1 MGYAEQRNGS
11 GDEPPGSDAP
21 SFIWRFADAELDETA
36 WRLSVRGQPVDLE
49 PRPLQVLRELLRS
62 AGEVVRKDELVEAV
76 YGHMHV
82 TDGALNQAISKLRSA
97 LGDRDQSI
105 IATVHRLGYRLAV
118 PVQVQVRAASGSQ
131 AQPVTLQAGG
141 TLPGRAQWE
150 LVAPLGANR
159 GIEVW
164 LAKHRKLGEQ
174 RVFKLSVDG
183 ARLSCLK
190 REVTLYRMLRQ
201 QLGERDDFVKVLDW
215 NFEQAPFYIECEYGG
230 QDLLQWWQAQ
240 GGAEGVP
247 MAQRLEL
254 LASVADSLADAH
266 AVGVLHKDL
275 KPGNILVESRGEGR
289 WHARLV
295 DFGSAHLL
303 RLDSLAQFGITR
315 LGFTQTQ
322 GGISSGGTPLY
333 IAPEVISDGSVTA
346 LSDVY
351 ALGVVLY
358 QLVVGDLRRPLAPGW
373 ERDVPDE
380 VLRGDIAS
388 AVDGNPQRRLA
399 SARELAQRLRNL
411 DARREN
417 LRAQKQL
424 RERAAESMR
433 QLERMRARRPWLI
446 TAVIALCAGLA
457 VGGWFYLDALRLGR
471 EAREQAALAQA
482 VSDFFSREVL
492 SAAAPYEDIR
502 ESRTP
507 TVREAVDRA
516 LSRIGDRFREQPAI
530 EAAIR
535 AAAGEVYGE
544 LTDLTAAIE
553 QDEHALTLF
562 RASYGAEHPRTLKA
576 QYWLSQDLTEASRF
590 EEAAQLISEA
600 DAIRHRR
607 AIDDPLTLLAAHR
620 ARCYHG
626 ILTSNYQAAVAD
638 CEATLASQRKLDP
651 NDSTALFKWLTNLA
665 TLYSRMGRFEQ
676 AGPLFEEGLRT
687 LRRNGGEASQIGAR
701 FKNLYGI
708 NLVLEHR
715 YQEAEPL
722 LEQAHETMIARNGSN
737 LYAHETLG
745 YLAIVYARTGRMEEA
760 LAASRASYE
769 NYLHDAGPDSHYT
782 ALAQGLL
789 GVHECAA
796 GDCDNGIA
804 HLEAA
809 QACLGRQLG
818 ERHPQTQ
825 RMQFFLAESLLKN
838 ASRLDEVRRLL
849 AGLDAEA
856 LETASPERNWA
867 PRLDLLRGRLLAAER
882 REPEALALIEA
893 AVDRLRELG
902 SMQTEVLAAEAL
914 LQSVAA
920 AARRR

>member
-1 MGYAEQRNGS
+1 MGNGDQRSIS
-11 GDEPPGSDAP
+11 GDEPPGGDPP
-21 SFIWRFADAELDETA
+21 SFIWRFGDAEFDETA
-36 WRLSVRGQPVDLE
+36 WRLSIRGQPVELE

-105 IATVHRLGYRLAV
+105 IATVHRLGYRLAA
-118 PVQVQVRAASGSQ
+118 PVHVRTAYSSQ
-131 AQPVTLQAGG
+131 AQPVTLQAGD
-141 TLPGRAQWE
+141 TLPGRARWE
-150 LVAPLGANR
+150 LVATLGANR

-164 LAKHRKLGEQ
+164 LARHRKLGEQ

-230 QDLLQWWQAQ
+230 SDLLQWWQAQ
-240 GGAEGVP
+240 GGADGVP
-247 MAQRLEL
+247 LAQRLEL
-254 LASVADSLADAH
+254 LAAIADSLADAH
-266 AVGVLHKDL
+266 AIGVLHKDL
-275 KPGNILVESRGEGR
+275 KPGNILVEAASDGR
-289 WHARLV
+289 WRTRLA
-295 DFGSAHLL
+295 DLGSAHLL
-303 RLDSLAQFGITR
+303 RLDSLDHLGITK
-315 LGFTQTQ
+315 LGFTQTH
-322 GGISSGGTPLY
+322 GGTSSGGTPLY
-333 IAPEVISDGSVTA
+333 LAPEVIADGSVTA

-380 VLRGDIAS
+380 VLRRDIAS
-388 AVDGNPQRRLA
+388 AVDGNPHQRLA
-399 SARELAQRLRNL
+399 SARELAQRLRSL
-411 DARREN
+411 DARRED
-417 LRAQKQL
+417 LRAQQQL
-424 RERAAESMR
+424 RERAAESAR

-446 TAVIALCAGLA
+446 TAVTALCAGLA

-471 EAREQAALAQA
+471 EAREQAALTQA

-492 SAAAPYEDIR
+492 SAALPYEDIR
-502 ESRTP
+502 QSKIP

-516 LSRIGDRFREQPAI
+516 LNRIGDRFREQPAI

-535 AAAGEVYGE
+535 ATAGKVYGE

-553 QDEHALTLF
+553 QDQRALQLF
-562 RASYGAEHPRTLKA
+562 RASLGAGHPRSLQA

-590 EEAAQLISEA
+590 DEAAQLIAEA
-600 DAIRHRR
+600 DAIRNQQAVDEPH
-607 AIDDPLTLLAAHR
+607 TLFAAHR

-626 ILTSNYQAAVAD
+626 ILSSNYNSAMAD
-638 CEATLASQRKLDP
+638 CEATLASQRELDP
-651 NDSTALFKWLTNLA
+651 NDGTALFKWLTNLA

-676 AGPLFEEGLRT
+676 ADPLFEEGLET
-687 LRRNGGEASQIGAR
+687 LRRHGGDASETGAR

-715 YQEAEPL
+715 YEEAEPL
-722 LEQAHETMIARNGSN
+722 LQQAYEAMIARNGAN

-760 LAASRASYE
+760 LAASRTSYE
-769 NYLHDAGPDSHYT
+769 NYLRDAGPNSHYT

-789 GVHECAA
+789 GLHACAA
-796 GDCDNGIA
+796 GECDSGIA
-804 HLEAA
+804 HLESAR
-809 QACLGRQLG
+809 ACLSRQLG

-825 RMQFFLAESLLKN
+825 RMQFFLAESLLTTE
-838 ASRLDEVRRLL
+838 SRLDEVERLL
-849 AGLDAEA
+849 AGLDADA

-867 PRLDLLRGRLLAAER
+867 PRLDLLRGRLLIAESR
-882 REPEALALIEA
+882 GAEALPLIEPA
-893 AVDRLRELG
+893 LERLRELG
-902 SMQTEVLAAEAL
+902 SVHTEVLAAEKL
-914 LQSVAA
+914 LASVAA
-920 AARRR
+920 ASSPDR

>member
-1 MGYAEQRNGS
+1 LGEQRS
-11 GDEPPGSDAP
+11 SDATSNVDAP
-21 SFIWRFADAELDETA
+21 AFIWRFADAELDETA
-36 WRLSVRGQPVDLE
+36 WRLTVRGQPVELE

-97 LGDRDQSI
+97 LGDRNQSI

-118 PVQVQVRAASGSQ
+118 PVQVHAASNTQS
-131 AQPVTLQAGG
+131 QPVTLQAGD

-150 LVAPLGANR
+150 LVTLLGTNR

-164 LAKHRKLGEQ
+164 IARHRKLGEQ
-174 RVFKLSVDG
+174 HVFKLSVDG

-201 QLGERDDFVKVLDW
+201 QLGDRDDFVKVLDW

-230 QDLLQWWQAQ
+230 VDLLQWWQAQ
-240 GGAEGVP
+240 GCADGVP
-247 MAQRLEL
+247 LSQRLEL
-254 LASVADSLADAH
+254 LAAVADALADAH
-266 AVGVLHKDL
+266 SIGVLHKDL
-275 KPGNILVESRGEGR
+275 KPGNILVAATGDGR
-289 WHARLV
+289 WRPRLA

-303 RLDSLAQFGITR
+303 RLDRLAQFGITK

-322 GGISSGGTPLY
+322 HSMSSGGTPLY
-333 IAPEVISDGSVTA
+333 LAPEVIADGSVTA

-358 QLVVGDLRRPLAPGW
+358 QLVIGDLRKPLAPGW

-380 VLRGDIAS
+380 VLRADIAA

-411 DARREN
+411 DARREE
-417 LRAQKQL
+417 LHAQNRL
-424 RERAAESMR
+424 RERAAESAR
-433 QLERMRARRPWLI
+433 QLERLRARRPWVI
-446 TAVIALCAGLA
+446 TAVMALCGGLA
-457 VGGWFYLDALRLGR
+457 VGSWFYLDAWRAGR

-502 ESRTP
+502 ASQPP
-507 TVREAVDRA
+507 TVRAAVDRA
-516 LSRIGDRFREQPAI
+516 LNRIGDRFREQPAI

-535 AAAGEVYGE
+535 AAAGKVYGE
-544 LTDLTAAIE
+544 LTDLPAAIK
-553 QDEHALTLF
+553 QDRQALALFHASL
-562 RASYGAEHPRTLKA
+562 GAEHPRTLQA
-576 QYWLSQDLTEASRF
+576 QYWLAQDLTEASHF
-590 EEAAQLISEA
+590 EEAAQLIAQA
-600 DAIRHRR
+600 DVVRERTS
-607 AIDDPLTLLAAHR
+607 IDDPLTLFAARR

-626 ILTSNYQAAVAD
+626 IITSDYESALPA
-638 CEATLASQRKLDP
+638 CEATLTSQRELDP
-651 NDSTALFKWLTNLA
+651 DNGTALFKWLTNLA
-665 TLYSRMGRFEQ
+665 TLYSRMGRFE
-676 AGPLFEEGLRT
+676 AAEPLFAEGLET
-687 LRRNGGEASQIGAR
+687 LRRNGGEASATAAR
-701 FKNLYGI
+701 FRNLYGI

-715 YQEAEPL
+715 YEEADPL
-722 LEQAHETMIARNGSN
+722 LLQAYQAMIEHDAEN

-745 YLAIVYARTGRMEEA
+745 YLAVVYARTGRLQQA
-760 LAASRASYE
+760 LEASRTSYE
-769 NYLHDAGPDSHYT
+769 NYLRDAGADNYYT

-796 GDCDNGIA
+796 GDCDSGIV

-809 QACLGRQLG
+809 QDLLSRQLG

-825 RMQFFLAESLLKN
+825 RMQFFLAQSLLQLRRRIEDV
-838 ASRLDEVRRLL
+838 ARLVADLH
-849 AGLDAEA
+849 ADA

-867 PRLDLLRGRLLAAER
+867 PRLDLLRGQLLVAQNRAAEGL
-882 REPEALALIEA
+882 ELIEPA
-893 AVDRLRELG
+893 LDRLRQLG
-902 SMQTEVLAAEAL
+902 SMHNEVLAAEKL
-914 LQSVAA
+914 LRSLAA
-920 AARRR
+920 SPPG